1 MMTYLR
7 RFPGVFVTIVLFNI
21 SVWSGCTG
29 VSEPADSERYALW
42 PNAVSYEIFVRA
54 FADGSGDGIG
64 DFRGLTA
71 KLDYL
76 QDLGVK
82 GLWLMPIHPSPSY
95 HKYNVTD
102 YKAIHPEYGTM
113 EDFDYFLAEAHKRDI
128 RVVLDLV
135 INHSSSEHP
144 WFLAALADSTSPY
157 FDFYVWERGENITSM
172 YVEQTGPDSD
182 NRRRWNPTEAYD
194 DIFFYAYFYGGMPDL
209 NFDNPALRDTIYDIG
224 RFWLE
229 KGVDGFRLDAAKHI
243 FPDDRAEDNHAFWV
257 EFRAEMEKVNPDV
270 LLVGEVWASTDIVKP
285 YLTGLR
291 SLFNFD
297 LGYAIM
303 DAVRTGRGEG
313 LAGRHAAILNE
324 YLNVTSDFVDATF
337 LTNHDQTRV
346 MSELN
351 DIDKARVAAS
361 VLLTLPGAPYLYY
374 GEEIGMFGRKPDP
387 NIREPMLWQPSPDP
401 LRSRWRENRHS
412 TEQNVRPV
420 SLQLDDPESLLHHY
434 RSLIHLRHETPALNF
449 GRLEPVDGLDA
460 RLVAF
465 ERNHRLGDVLALHNV
480 SEDSVEIELSGSL
493 GRYGTVLWEAGGSSF
508 TESSRAVIPA
518 NGTLLLV
525 P

>member
-1 MMTYLR
+1 MIKRLR
-7 RFPGVFVTIVLFNI
+7 YIPVAILTFLITI
-21 SVWSGCTG
+21 TG
-29 VSEPADSERYALW
+29 LTACSDAGTSSDPERNAKW

-64 DFRGLTA
+64 DFKGLTA

-102 YKAIHPEYGTM
+102 YKAIHPDYGTM
-113 EDFDYFLAEAHKRDI
+113 EDFEHFLAEAHNRDI

-135 INHSSSEHP
+135 INHSSSQHP
-144 WFLAALADSTSPY
+144 WFLTALADSTSPY
-157 FDFYVWERGENITSM
+157 FDFYVWDRAENITSM
-172 YVEQTGPDSD
+172 YVDVTGPDSD
-182 NRRRWNPTEAYD
+182 NRRRWNPTDAYD
-194 DIFFYAYFYGGMPDL
+194 GLYFYAYFYGGMPDL
-209 NFDNPALRDTIYDIG
+209 NFDNLALRDTIYDIG

-243 FPDDRAEDNHAFWV
+243 FPDDRAEDNHAFWE
-257 EFRAEMEKVNPDV
+257 EFRAEMERVNPDV

-303 DAVRTGRGEG
+303 NAVMTGRGEG
-313 LAGRHAAILNE
+313 LAARHASILNE
-324 YLNVTSDFVDATF
+324 YLQVTEDFVDATF

-387 NIREPMLWQPSPDP
+387 NIREPMLWQPTPDP
-401 LRSRWRENRHS
+401 LRSLWRANSHS
-412 TEQNVRPV
+412 TEENVRPV
-420 SLQLDDPESLLHHY
+420 SVQLEDPASLLQHY
-434 RSLIHLRHETPALNF
+434 RTLIHLRHRTPALNY
-449 GRLEPVDGLDA
+449 GGLLPVDGLDP

-465 ERNHRLGDVLALHNV
+465 ERNHRLGNALVLHNV
-480 SEDSVEIELSGSL
+480 SEEVVEIALPSSL
-493 GRYGTVLWEAGGSSF
+493 THFNSVLWESAGSSL
-508 TESSRAVIPA
+508 APGGVIELPA
-518 NGTLLLV
+518 NGSLILTQ
-525 P
+525 